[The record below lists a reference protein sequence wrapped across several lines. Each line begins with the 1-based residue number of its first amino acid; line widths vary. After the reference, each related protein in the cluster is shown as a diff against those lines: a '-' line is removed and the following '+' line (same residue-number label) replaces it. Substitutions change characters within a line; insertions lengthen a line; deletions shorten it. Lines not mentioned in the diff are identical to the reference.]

1 VQSTQ
6 VLSAPRTGADVLT
19 TLSKG
24 QLLHVIGEE
33 GDFVEVEFSPGR
45 SGYVLRRDIE
55 AISEEPR

>member
-1 VQSTQ
+1 
-6 VLSAPRTGADVLT
+6 VLI

-33 GDFVEVEFSPGR
+33 GDFVKVEFSRGR
-45 SGYVLRRDIE
+45 SGYVLRRDVE